1 MRIGFPPA
9 PSLLALFMAFPFLS
23 AGAAELLDATTPLQ
37 YVPLQTP
44 CRAVD
49 TRVTGGPI
57 AGGTFRSLN
66 PAAGACSIPTPNGG
80 TIAYALN
87 ITAIPH
93 GPLNFLTVW
102 PAGELQ
108 PTVSTLNSD
117 GRIKANAAIVA
128 GGARGKISVFA
139 SNTADVIV
147 DVNGYFVTETPVPPT
162 YTYFPLPPCRLVD
175 TRTAGNTP
183 GFGAPSL
190 TGGQGRT
197 FPLRFSGCNLP
208 TDPQVYGGAFSL
220 NVTAIP
226 KGGKPLVFLTI
237 WGTPQNY
244 PVDQPPPP
252 PPTSVLNAPTGA
264 TTANA
269 AIVTVNIATDE
280 AISVY
285 ASDDTDVLIDV
296 NGYFGFSQANAGGLS
311 LYTLPPCRVLDTRSG
326 GGAFSGKL
334 TIPVTTNNCGAPT
347 TAQAYVFN
355 ATVLPT
361 GPLNYLTLWPDLSA
375 QPVVSTLNANDGAVT
390 SNMAIVESTNGSV
403 DAFAPSATQL
413 ILDISLYFAP

>member
-1 MRIGFPPA
+1 MRIRFRPA
-9 PSLLALFMAFPFLS
+9 LSGLALLIALPGLS
-23 AGAAELLDATTPLQ
+23 AVAAELLDATNPLQ

-49 TRVTGGPI
+49 TRQTGGPI
-57 AGGTFRSLN
+57 AGGAFRNLN
-66 PAAGACSIPTPNGG
+66 PAGGACSIPTPSG

-93 GPLNFLTVW
+93 GPLGFLTVW

-117 GRIKANAAIVA
+117 GRAKANAAIVA
-128 GGARGKISVFA
+128 GGAGGEISVFA

-147 DVNGYFVTETPVPPT
+147 DVNGYFITETPVPPT
-162 YTYFPLPPCRLVD
+162 YTYVPLTPCRLVD
-175 TRTAGNTP
+175 TRSAGNTP

-208 TDPQVYGGAFSL
+208 TDPQVYGGAFAL

-226 KGGKPLVFLTI
+226 KGGKALGYLTI
-237 WGTPQNY
+237 WGTPQGY

-252 PPTSVLNAPTGA
+252 PLTSVLNAPTGT

-269 AIVTVNIATDE
+269 AIVTVNIATDPT
-280 AISVY
+280 SVPGIGH
-285 ASDDTDVLIDV
+285 AQRLGRIRGQID
-296 NGYFGFSQANAGGLS
+296 N
-311 LYTLPPCRVLDTRSG
+311 PCRQRQLRR
-326 GGAFSGKL
+326 AR
-334 TIPVTTNNCGAPT
+334 
-347 TAQAYVFN
+347 
-355 ATVLPT
+355 
-361 GPLNYLTLWPDLSA
+361 
-375 QPVVSTLNANDGAVT
+375 DGAGLRLQRYGC
-390 SNMAIVESTNGSV
+390 AYESSG
-403 DAFAPSATQL
+403 L
-413 ILDISLYFAP
+413 LDVVARPEHTARGIDSECR

>member
-1 MRIGFPPA
+1 MRIRFRPA
-9 PSLLALFMAFPFLS
+9 LSGLALLIALPGLS
-23 AGAAELLDATTPLQ
+23 AVAAELLDATNPLQ

-49 TRVTGGPI
+49 TRQTGGPI
-57 AGGTFRSLN
+57 AGGAFRNLN
-66 PAAGACSIPTPNGG
+66 PAGGACSIPTPSG

-93 GPLNFLTVW
+93 GPLGFLTVW

-117 GRIKANAAIVA
+117 GRAKANAAIVA
-128 GGARGKISVFA
+128 GGAGGEISVFA

-147 DVNGYFVTETPVPPT
+147 DVNGYFITETPVPPT
-162 YTYFPLPPCRLVD
+162 YTYFPLTPCRLVD
-175 TRTAGNTP
+175 TRSAGNTP

-208 TDPQVYGGAFSL
+208 TDPQVYGGAFAL

-226 KGGKPLVFLTI
+226 KGGKALGYLTI
-237 WGTPQNY
+237 WGTPQGY

-252 PPTSVLNAPTGA
+252 PLTSVLNAPTGT

-280 AISVY
+280 AITVF

-296 NGYFGFSQANAGGLS
+296 NGYFSFSQANAGGLS

-326 GGAFSGKL
+326 SGAFAGKL
-334 TIPVTTNNCGAPT
+334 TIPVASGSCGVPE

-355 ATVLPT
+355 ATVVPT
-361 GPLNYLTLWPDLSA
+361 SPLGYLTLWPDQST
-375 QPVVSTLNANDGAVT
+375 QPGVSTLNADDGAVT

-413 ILDISLYFAP
+413 ILDTSGYFAP